1 MSFITVDITERVAT
15 LTLRDPTKR
24 NTLNN
29 AMNAEIIDA
38 VDRLEADDAVGTLV
52 VTGEGKGFC
61 AGADLNDLLAGHE
74 AGGMREIY
82 SGFLRIADTTLP
94 TVGAVNGAAV
104 GAGMNLLLACDIVV
118 AAHEAKLDSRFLA
131 IGLHP
136 GGGHTWRMRR
146 IVGHETL
153 MAMVLFGQ
161 VLTGREAAARG
172 LVWESVDAD
181 ALLTRAHEL
190 AGRAASF
197 PKELVARTKATIL
210 ALDDVTDSAGAVDHE
225 LAPQLWSMGEPEF
238 RALVSRLKNE
248 ISST

>member
-1 MSFITVDITERVAT
+1 MSFISVDITDRVAT
-15 LTLRDPTKR
+15 LTLRDPAKR
-24 NTLNN
+24 NALNN

-38 VDRLEADDAVGTLV
+38 VDRLEADADVGALV

-82 SGFLRIADTTLP
+82 SGFLRIADTSLP

-118 AAHEAKLDSRFLA
+118 AAHDAKLDSRFLA

-146 IVGHETL
+146 IAGHETL
-153 MAMVLFGQ
+153 MAMVVFGQ
-161 VLTGREAAARG
+161 VLTGSEAATRG
-172 LVWESVDAD
+172 LVWESVAPE
-181 ALLTRAHEL
+181 ALLARAQEL
-190 AGRAASF
+190 AARAASF

-210 ALDDVTDSAGAVDHE
+210 SLDDVTDSEGAVDHE